1 MRLVAL
7 LMKDL
12 RPKIISVNEKRT
24 KALTVRVTPDDLNRI
39 REAARK
45 LWPGAVLSLSGIIL
59 GLARLKADEIT
70 GKDVA
75 PETHHS
81 KRK

>member
-1 MRLVAL
+1 
-7 LMKDL
+7 MKDL
-12 RPKIISVNEKRT
+12 APKIFLVNEKRT

-45 LWPGAVLSLSGIIL
+45 LWPGAVLSVSGIIL
-59 GLARLKADEIT
+59 GLARLKADEVT
-70 GKDVA
+70 GRDGT
-75 PETHHS
+75 PETHHP